1 MEKIYLYVLLILSML
16 TVSCKTYQASSESQS
31 DLKIERR
38 LENEQVVCYIHD
50 SVVVVRND
58 TAVVRETKWRDR
70 IVEHT
75 ITKVDTVQVEV
86 EKVVSEEKIVEKKV
100 IPKLAWYAIA
110 YAAVMTIL
118 IILWIIL
125 KIKRVI

>member
-1 MEKIYLYVLLILSML
+1 MIPSCRTEKTL
-16 TVSCKTYQASSESQS
+16 TKNVSA
-31 DLKIERR
+31 INNERR
-38 LENEQVVCYIHD
+38 IENEQVVCYIHD

-86 EKVVSEEKIVEKKV
+86 EKVVSEEKIIERKV
-100 IPKLAWYAIA
+100 IPRWAWWVTGYCLL
-110 YAAVMTIL
+110 VTGL

-125 KIKRVI
+125 KIKRII

>member
-1 MEKIYLYVLLILSML
+1 MRKFIFVLVTGLMLMPSCRTEKTL
-16 TVSCKTYQASSESQS
+16 TKNVSA
-31 DLKIERR
+31 INNERR
-38 LENEQVVCYIHD
+38 IENEQVVCYIHD

-100 IPKLAWYAIA
+100 IPRWAWWCLG
-110 YAAVMTIL
+110 VCVFL
-118 IILWIIL
+118 IVVLVIWIVIRV
-125 KIKRVI
+125 KRLL

>member
-1 MEKIYLYVLLILSML
+1 MLMPSCRTEKTL
-16 TVSCKTYQASSESQS
+16 TKNVSA
-31 DLKIERR
+31 INNERR
-38 LENEQVVCYIHD
+38 IENEQVVCYIHD

-100 IPKLAWYAIA
+100 IPRWAWWCLG
-110 YAAVMTIL
+110 VCVFL
-118 IILWIIL
+118 IVVLVIWIVIRV
-125 KIKRVI
+125 KRLL

>member
-1 MEKIYLYVLLILSML
+1 MEKKYLYVLLILSML
-16 TVSCKTYQASSESQS
+16 TVSCRTYQASSESRS

-100 IPKLAWYAIA
+100 IPRWAWWCLG
-110 YAAVMTIL
+110 VCVFL
-118 IILWIIL
+118 IVVLVIWIVIRV
-125 KIKRVI
+125 KRLL

>member
-1 MEKIYLYVLLILSML
+1 MEKKYLYVLLILSML
-16 TVSCKTYQASSESQS
+16 TVSCRTYQASSESRS

-86 EKVVSEEKIVEKKV
+86 EKVVSEEKIIERKV
-100 IPKLAWYAIA
+100 IPRWAWWVTGYG
-110 YAAVMTIL
+110 VLVTGL
-118 IILWIIL
+118 IILGIIL
-125 KIKRVI
+125 KIKRVM